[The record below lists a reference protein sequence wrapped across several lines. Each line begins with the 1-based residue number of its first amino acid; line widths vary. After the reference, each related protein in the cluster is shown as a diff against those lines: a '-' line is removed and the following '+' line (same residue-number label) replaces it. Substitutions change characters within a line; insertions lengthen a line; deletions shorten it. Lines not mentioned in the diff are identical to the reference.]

1 MSFSRSELNFLSEL
15 ATKPVVTFNGRNKK
29 MVERLADAYNF
40 QIIGN
45 MATIADEDTRLR
57 IEAILGY

>member
-1 MSFSRSELNFLSEL
+1 MTLSQSELNFLSEL
-15 ATKPVVTFNGRNKK
+15 AAKPVVTFNGRNKD
-29 MVERLADAYNF
+29 MVQRLAGEYNF

-45 MATIADEDTRLR
+45 MATIADEDSRVR

>member
-1 MSFSRSELNFLSEL
+1 MSLNNAELNFLSEL
-15 ATKPVVTFNGRNKK
+15 ATKPVVTLNGRNKS
-29 MVERLADAYNF
+29 MAERLASEYAF

-45 MATIADEDTRLR
+45 MAMIADEDSRLR